1 MSLTI
6 KAIEAAR
13 CSVDK
18 VTGKTKKT
26 KIADGDGLFLVITEN
41 SKRWQSRYTFKGVEQ
56 TLALGKY
63 PIVSLKEARE
73 KNFLLRKELDKGINP
88 AVQRRE
94 DKKQNRMAV
103 EERKAA
109 SNDLPHPMSFEA
121 VALDWLHDVKK
132 RWRASSYKGS
142 LRRIKLHLVSTI
154 GSKNINE
161 VTPSDMRAVFAKLD
175 EESKCDTLRK
185 IAETSIR
192 IFNFAIAVGKCENNP
207 AYAIWRGLSYKK
219 PPKERGFP
227 TITDPD
233 AVGRL
238 LLALESVPAT
248 RRGIE
253 GQTAIR
259 IAPYVFLRPA
269 SLMWGEWDEVDWEAR
284 EWRLPPHKMK
294 NGKPHIVPL
303 ARQVCELLRELHRYT
318 GGSAFMF
325 PSWGNEG
332 HLSAMSLLRSVRD
345 AGYGPGVFSPH
356 GFRHMAVTLL
366 KELEFQ
372 HDVIYLQLSHTLER
386 SAAKAAYDKAQL
398 LPQRAA
404 MMQSYADFLDSLREK
419 VREGQ
424 KEKP

>member
-6 KAIEAAR
+6 KGIETAKSRFNEA
-13 CSVDK
+13 
-18 VTGKTKKT
+18 TGKHKETKL
-26 KIADGDGLFLVITEN
+26 ADGNGLFLVVSEH
-41 SKRWQSRYTFKGVEQ
+41 SKRWVARYLYKGREQ
-56 TLALGKY
+56 TLALGKF
-63 PIVSLKEARE
+63 PIVGLKEARD

-88 AVQRRE
+88 ADQRRE
-94 DKKQNRMAV
+94 DKEQTRMALM
-103 EERKAA
+103 ERKAA
-109 SNDLPHPMSFEA
+109 AKGLPHPLSFEV

-132 RWRASSYKGS
+132 RWRATSYEGTK
-142 LRRIKLHLVSTI
+142 RRINLHLISTI
-154 GSKNINE
+154 GAKHINE
-161 VTPSDMRAVFAKLD
+161 ITPADMRAVFAKLD
-175 EESKCDTLRK
+175 DESKCDTLRK
-185 IAETSIR
+185 IAECSIR
-192 IFNFAIAVGKCENNP
+192 IFNFAIAIGKCENNP

-219 PPKERGFP
+219 PSKERGFP

-238 LLALESVPAT
+238 LLALEALPMS

-253 GQTAIR
+253 GLTAIR

-269 SLMWGEWDEVDWEAR
+269 SLVWGEWEEVDWEAR

-294 NGKPHIVPL
+294 NGKPHVVPL
-303 ARQVCELLRELHRYT
+303 ARQVCELLRELHKYT
-318 GGSAFMF
+318 GASGFMF

-366 KELEFQ
+366 KELEFP

-404 MMQSYADFLDSLREK
+404 MMQAYADFLDTLREK
-419 VREGQ
+419 AR
-424 KEKP
+424 KENEE